1 MMTPLPEWINPESWA
16 GFCAMRVKIR
26 KPLTDRAKTM
36 LLKRLYE
43 MRNKG
48 HDVNACLDQ
57 SEFHC
62 WLDVFEVKEKPIAK
76 LGADTEVLEQI
87 KRDRIASQ
95 TPEAIRAREK
105 AASWLKVV
113 GK

>member
-1 MMTPLPEWINPESWA
+1 MTPLPEWINPESWA
-16 GFCAMRVKIR
+16 GFCAMRVKIK

-43 MRNKG
+43 LHNKG
-48 HDVNACLDQ
+48 HDVNACLEQ

-62 WLDVFEVKEKPIAK
+62 YQDVYEVKDKPIARK
-76 LGADTEVLEQI
+76 GWESEVLEQMA
-87 KRDRIASQ
+87 KDKAASQ
-95 TPEAIRAREK
+95 TPEAIKARE
-105 AASWLKVV
+105 AAKSWLKVV